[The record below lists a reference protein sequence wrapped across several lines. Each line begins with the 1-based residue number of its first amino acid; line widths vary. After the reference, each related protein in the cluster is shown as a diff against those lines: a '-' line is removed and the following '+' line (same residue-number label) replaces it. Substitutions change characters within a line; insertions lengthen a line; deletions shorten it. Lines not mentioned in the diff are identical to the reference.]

1 METVMDYGFIVKSI
15 ILQVTVFCFIPFVY
29 WLLHAKKQSSFSK
42 YVGIYAPQKNVSVKK
57 ITIFAGFYFV
67 IYWIVHFTAISE
79 ITQPSAG
86 NFKGLGWVAVIPA
99 FLVSFIQQAMAEEI
113 LFRGFI
119 MKRLISRVGLT
130 VGNIIQAA
138 IFGSIHVLFSIS
150 DSKQLLAYVII
161 FISTAAGGWL
171 LGYLSEKLFNGSII
185 PGILVHGTGNF
196 IMVLSVAF

>member
-1 METVMDYGFIVKSI
+1 MDYGFIIRSI
-15 ILQVTVFCFIPFVY
+15 LIQLIVFSLIPFTY
-29 WLLHAKKQSSFSK
+29 WLIRGRKKSSFFK
-42 YVGIYAPQKNVSVKK
+42 YIGMYAPQKATSVRM
-57 ITIFAGFYFV
+57 FV
-67 IYWIVHFTAISE
+67 IFTMIYIVIYGIVHFTVISK
-79 ITQPSAG
+79 ITQPSADS
-86 NFKGLGWVAVIPA
+86 FKGLGLVAVIPA
-99 FLVSFIQQAMAEEI
+99 FFVSFIQQAMAEEI

-119 MKRLISRVGLT
+119 MKRLISRTGLF

-150 DSKQLLAYVII
+150 DSRKLIAYAII

-185 PGILVHGTGNF
+185 PSILLHGFGNF